1 MLLRVS
7 HKTPIGQLHIIA
19 DEHVVLASGF
29 GDVENLIDR
38 LDEIDRA
45 RVISKVSK
53 IAKISDLVLDYFDGE
68 LNALD
73 SISVRQP
80 GASFSQSAWKAMRK
94 IKAGKVISYADFA
107 HRAGSPEAVRAAGS
121 ACAKNLIAPIIPCHR
136 IVKSGG
142 ALGNYGY
149 GLDSKEWLLRHE
161 GFLQ

>member
-7 HKTPIGQLHIIA
+7 HKTPLGQLHIIA

-29 GDVENLIDR
+29 GEIENLINRLEENDR
-38 LDEIDRA
+38 LRE
-45 RVISKVSK
+45 ISKVSK
-53 IAKISDLVLDYFDGE
+53 ISMISDLVSDYFDGE
-68 LNALD
+68 LTAFD
-73 SISVRQP
+73 SISVRQA
-80 GASFSQSAWKAMRK
+80 GATFSQAAWKAMRK
-94 IKAGKVISYADFA
+94 IKAGKVITYADLA
-107 HRAGSPEAVRAAGS
+107 KRAGSPEAVRAAGT

-136 IVKSGG
+136 IVKTGG

>member
-45 RVISKVSK
+45 REIFKVSN

-80 GASFSQSAWKAMRK
+80 GASFHKLH
-94 IKAGKVISYADFA
+94 GKLCEKLKLEKLF
-107 HRAGSPEAVRAAGS
+107 HMPT
-121 ACAKNLIAPIIPCHR
+121 
-136 IVKSGG
+136 
-142 ALGNYGY
+142 
-149 GLDSKEWLLRHE
+149 
-161 GFLQ
+161 